1 MTVADAKPRTTES
14 AEAVEKRVLELA
26 ESVYR
31 HPALNNAFYDLWCS
45 TELSVEG
52 VETVARNFY
61 AQVSPTVNRL
71 ALVFLRMSPD
81 DLVARAETAENIND
95 EMGNGDPEKVHT
107 VLLKNFFSAL
117 LSRIRGHEVDFDDI
131 DPTVLPATR
140 RLVEEGARL
149 FGDENVKVGCG
160 ALLAQ
165 EWHAYAQLVR
175 LYEGSR
181 NYMHHFPLEEF
192 HEHCEFFYLHIGAA
206 EKEHKLHAV
215 SSSAALCGNEE
226 DLAAL
231 EHGFTRYLDLL
242 ADFWNELADAVRETR
257 LSA

>member
-1 MTVADAKPRTTES
+1 MELRTDVA
-14 AEAVEKRVLELA
+14 EKRVLDLA

-31 HPALNNAFYDLWCS
+31 HAALNNAFYDLWQS
-45 TELSVEG
+45 TELPADQ

-81 DLVARAETAENIND
+81 DLVARAETIENLND
-95 EMGNGDPEKVHT
+95 EMGGGDPKKVHT
-107 VLLKNFFSAL
+107 VLLKSFFSAL
-117 LSRIRGHEVDFDDI
+117 LSRIRGRQIDFDDI
-131 DPTVLPATR
+131 DPTVLPATQ
-140 RLVEEGARL
+140 RLVDEGAKL
-149 FGDENVKVGCG
+149 FGHENVKVGCG

-175 LYEGSR
+175 LYEGAR
-181 NYMHHFPLEEF
+181 NYMHHFALEEF
-192 HEHCEFFYLHIGAA
+192 HEHCEFFYLHIGAT

-215 SSSAALCGNEE
+215 SSSAALCRTEE

-231 EHGFTRYLDLL
+231 EQGFTGYLDLL
-242 ADFWNELADAVRETR
+242 AGFWNELADAV
-257 LSA
+257 SAEPRP

>member
-1 MTVADAKPRTTES
+1 MTTAATPLDAHT
-14 AEAVEKRVLELA
+14 AEKHVLALA

-31 HPALNNAFYDLWCS
+31 HPALNNAFYDLWRS
-45 TELSVEG
+45 TELSAEQ

-81 DLVARAETAENIND
+81 DVAARSETVENIND
-95 EMGNGDPEKVHT
+95 EMGNGDPAKAHT

-140 RLVEEGARL
+140 RLVEQGAAL
-149 FGDENVKVGCG
+149 FGHENVRVGCG

-165 EWHAYAQLVR
+165 EWHAYAQLVH
-175 LYEGSR
+175 LYEGAR
-181 NYMHHFPLEEF
+181 NYLHHFALEEF
-192 HEHCEFFYLHIGAA
+192 HEHCEFFYIHIGTA

-215 SSSAALCGNEE
+215 SSSAALCRDEE

-231 EHGFTRYLDLL
+231 EHGFTSYLGLL
-242 ADFWNELADAVRETR
+242 ADFWQELADAVGATT
-257 LSA
+257 A

>member
-1 MTVADAKPRTTES
+1 MTATGAPLDANTTE
-14 AEAVEKRVLELA
+14 KHVLDLA

-31 HPALNNAFYDLWCS
+31 HPALNNAFYDLWRS
-45 TELSVEG
+45 TELPAEK

-81 DLVARAETAENIND
+81 DLVARSETIENIND
-95 EMGNGDPEKVHT
+95 EMGNGDPKKVHT

-131 DPTVLPATR
+131 DPTVLPAAQ
-140 RLVEEGARL
+140 RLVERGAAL
-149 FGDENVKVGCG
+149 FGDENVRVGCG

-165 EWHAYAQLVR
+165 EWHAYAQLVH
-175 LYEGSR
+175 LYEGAR
-181 NYMHHFPLEEF
+181 NYMHHFALEEF
-192 HEHCEFFYLHIGAA
+192 HEHCEFFYIHIGAA

-215 SSSAALCGNEE
+215 SSSAALCRTEE

-231 EHGFTRYLDLL
+231 EQGFHSYLGLL
-242 ADFWNELADAVRETR
+242 ADFWQELADAVGGTADTR
-257 LSA
+257 LKP